1 MSIARHEGGRP
12 TTGGK
17 PRPDRS
23 PGAGGG
29 PRRRGALP
37 AVFARTLAT
46 ALLAALVAG
55 VPAEAQQG
63 GDPRRGAGQ
72 YRLCAAC
79 HALLPGLHTTGPSLA
94 GMFERP
100 AGTAPGFPRYS
111 PALRGAG
118 FMWTREALDAWLAE
132 PATMLPGTYMDI
144 PGIPF
149 PEDRADLIAFL
160 EIATAPGGPER
171 VVAEGLLGE
180 EWLKGVAPEPIGEP
194 APEDTVTALRHCGD
208 SFFITTADGRE
219 TPYWEKNVRIKVD
232 STETGP
238 PPGVPVLR
246 ETGRMGDRIYLLFRS
261 LDDMK
266 AWLTEDC
273 AGG

>member
-1 MSIARHEGGRP
+1 MGSDFLEGSRRVLGRRAIAAGMALFLAAASVAAAMTPAIAR
-12 TTGGK
+12 
-17 PRPDRS
+17 D
-23 PGAGGG
+23 
-29 PRRRGALP
+29 
-37 AVFARTLAT
+37 
-46 ALLAALVAG
+46 
-55 VPAEAQQG
+55 
-63 GDPRRGAGQ
+63 GDPRRGADQ

-79 HALLPGLHTTGPSLA
+79 HALVPGLHTTGPSLA

-111 PALRGAG
+111 PALKGAG
-118 FMWTREALDAWLAE
+118 FMWTREVLDAWLAE

-160 EIATAPGGPER
+160 EIATAPGGAER
-171 VVAEGLLGE
+171 AVAEGLLNEG
-180 EWLKGVAPEPIGEP
+180 WLRGVAPEPIGEP
-194 APEDTVTALRHCGD
+194 APEGTVTALRHCGD

-219 TPYWEKNVRIKVD
+219 IPFWEKNVRIKVD

-246 ETGRMGDRIYLLFRS
+246 ETGRMGDRVYLLFRS

-266 AWLTEDC
+266 SWLREDC
-273 AGG
+273 GG